1 MCALAQRLDLAEIN
15 FAMQYKHLDRR
26 NIFVIEPKYTQKKF
40 CFGAEALSFL
50 NAVAPWL
57 KVCWGWVFSHH
68 VAAELCIFLFCSKN
82 CVFLSFFF
90 KRFMDEMIRVK
101 VNQTVTVSLQ
111 PNKIVIRR
119 AKNTREVNNEM
130 VEWKNR

>member
-1 MCALAQRLDLAEIN
+1 
-15 FAMQYKHLDRR
+15 
-26 NIFVIEPKYTQKKF
+26 
-40 CFGAEALSFL
+40 
-50 NAVAPWL
+50 
-57 KVCWGWVFSHH
+57 
-68 VAAELCIFLFCSKN
+68 
-82 CVFLSFFF
+82 
-90 KRFMDEMIRVK
+90 MDEMIRVK